1 MIGVSLMSINSDR
14 LASFIEDRLSWE
26 LAPYEDVNVGG
37 IAEDIAYD
45 LKSHGYCSEPYF
57 SYEKALICP
66 INKRREKQCNCTTCE
81 SYQFCAMLRKEG
93 YV

>member
-1 MIGVSLMSINSDR
+1 MSINNDQ

-26 LAPYEDVNVGG
+26 LAPYDDVTVGG
-37 IAEDIAYD
+37 IADDIAYD

-57 SYEKALICP
+57 AYEKALMCP
-66 INKRREKQCNCTTCE
+66 INKRREKQCSCTTCE
-81 SYQFCAMLRKEG
+81 SYEFCALLRKEG

>member
-1 MIGVSLMSINSDR
+1 MIGVRLMSINNDQ

-26 LAPYEDVNVGG
+26 LSEYDDINVSG
-37 IAEDIAYD
+37 IAYGIACD

-57 SYEKALICP
+57 EYEKALACP
-66 INKRREKQCNCTTCE
+66 INKRHEKYCGCTHCA
-81 SYQFCAMLRKEG
+81 SHDFCMMLRKEG

>member
-1 MIGVSLMSINSDR
+1 MSINSDQ

-57 SYEKALICP
+57 EYEKALACP
-66 INKRREKQCNCTTCE
+66 INKRHEKYCGCTHCA
-81 SYQFCAMLRKEG
+81 SHDFCMMLRKEG